1 MMSDVI
7 LEHQFEAIE
16 HQFVEHTFPCTRTYV
31 PRAPQAP
38 RLSKLGAA
46 NKLQLEAASR
56 LRRKLELGCARAQ
69 MYDV

>member
-46 NKLQLEAASR
+46 NKLQAGSCVQTKLEAGTG
-56 LRRKLELGCARAQ
+56 LRH
-69 MYDV
+69 V